1 MNLSQYTYTDLLQI
15 RREIDTELL
24 FRRETTYNNFK
35 QYAFIYASELIDYI
49 NKSENIDVTKRIR
62 REIFTFSRF
71 TVMNHLYEKGMNK
84 SDIGRA
90 FEKDHATVIN
100 CLKQYKE
107 LSETNFD
114 RFIGVR
120 DRIET
125 LIKTFEN
132 DKTKTEPITTD
143 IQAKCGEATQF
154 NRH

>member
-1 MNLSQYTYTDLLQI
+1 MDISQYTYTELLQLK
-15 RREIDTELL
+15 RKIDVELL
-24 FRRETTYNNFK
+24 FRREKTYNNFK

-49 NKSENIDVTKRIR
+49 NKYENIDVTKRIR

-90 FEKDHATVIN
+90 FEKHHTTVIN

-114 RFIGVR
+114 RFVGVR

-125 LIKTFEN
+125 LIKAFEN

-143 IQAKCGEATQF
+143 IQAQCGEATQF

>member
-1 MNLSQYTYTDLLQI
+1 MELSQYTYTDLLQI
-15 RREIDTELL
+15 KRKIDVELL
-24 FRRETTYNNFK
+24 FRCEKTYNNFK

-90 FEKDHATVIN
+90 FEKHHTTVIN

-125 LIKTFEN
+125 LIKAFEN
-132 DKTKTEPITTD
+132 DKAKTEPIATD
-143 IQAKCGEATQF
+143 IQVECSKTA
-154 NRH
+154 

>member
-1 MNLSQYTYTDLLQI
+1 M
-15 RREIDTELL
+15 
-24 FRRETTYNNFK
+24 
-35 QYAFIYASELIDYI
+35 
-49 NKSENIDVTKRIR
+49 IR

-71 TVMNHLYEKGMNK
+71 TLMNHLYEKGMNK

-100 CLKQYKE
+100 GLKQYKE

-120 DRIET
+120 NRIED
-125 LIKTFEN
+125 LIIKFN
-132 DKTKTEPITTD
+132 HDKTKTEPITTD
-143 IQAKCGEATQF
+143 IQAQCGEATQF

>member
-1 MNLSQYTYTDLLQI
+1 
-15 RREIDTELL
+15 
-24 FRRETTYNNFK
+24 
-35 QYAFIYASELIDYI
+35 
-49 NKSENIDVTKRIR
+49 
-62 REIFTFSRF
+62 
-71 TVMNHLYEKGMNK
+71 MNK

-132 DKTKTEPITTD
+132 DKAKTEPIATD
-143 IQAKCGEATQF
+143 IQVECSKTA
-154 NRH
+154 

>member
-1 MNLSQYTYTDLLQI
+1 MDISQYTYTELLQLK
-15 RREIDTELL
+15 RKIDVELL

-132 DKTKTEPITTD
+132 DKAKTEPIATD
-143 IQAKCGEATQF
+143 IQVECSKTA
-154 NRH
+154 

>member
-1 MNLSQYTYTDLLQI
+1 MDISQYTYTELLQI
-15 RREIDTELL
+15 RRQIDTELL
-24 FRRETTYNNFK
+24 FRREKTYNNFK

-49 NKSENIDVTKRIR
+49 NKYENIDVTKRIR

-90 FEKDHATVIN
+90 FEKHHTTVIN

-132 DKTKTEPITTD
+132 DKAKTEPIAID
-143 IQAKCGEATQF
+143 IQVECSKTA
-154 NRH
+154 

>member
-1 MNLSQYTYTDLLQI
+1 MDISQYTYTELLQLK
-15 RREIDTELL
+15 RKIDVELL
-24 FRRETTYNNFK
+24 FRRETSMAMTKEMN
-35 QYAFIYASELIDYI
+35 FIYGSELIDYI
-49 NKSENIDVTKRIR
+49 NKAENIDVTKRIR

-132 DKTKTEPITTD
+132 DKAKTEPIATD
-143 IQAKCGEATQF
+143 IQVECSKTA
-154 NRH
+154 

>member
-1 MNLSQYTYTDLLQI
+1 MNLSQYTYTELLQI
-15 RREIDTELL
+15 RREINTELL
-24 FRRETTYNNFK
+24 FRSETTYNNFK

-49 NKSENIDVTKRIR
+49 NKSENIDVTKMIR

-71 TVMNHLYEKGMNK
+71 TLMNHLYEKGMNK

-100 CLKQYKE
+100 GLKQYKE

-120 DRIET
+120 NRIED
-125 LIKTFEN
+125 LIIKFN
-132 DKTKTEPITTD
+132 HDKTKTEPITTD
-143 IQAKCGEATQF
+143 IQAQCGEATQF

>member
-1 MNLSQYTYTDLLQI
+1 MDISQYTYTDLLQI

-71 TVMNHLYEKGMNK
+71 TVMNHLYEKG
-84 SDIGRA
+84 RA

-132 DKTKTEPITTD
+132 DKAKTEPIATD
-143 IQAKCGEATQF
+143 IQVECSKTA
-154 NRH
+154 

>member
-24 FRRETTYNNFK
+24 FRHETTYFK

-132 DKTKTEPITTD
+132 DKAKTEPIATD
-143 IQAKCGEATQF
+143 IQVECSKTA
-154 NRH
+154 